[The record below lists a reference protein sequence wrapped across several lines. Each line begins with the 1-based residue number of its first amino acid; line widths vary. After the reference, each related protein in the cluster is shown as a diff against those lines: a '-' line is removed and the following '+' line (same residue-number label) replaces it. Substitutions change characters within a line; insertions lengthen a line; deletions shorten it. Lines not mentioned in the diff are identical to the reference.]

1 MSAEW
6 TRDGCATGLRQLL
19 QRPLPPPGSLGAG
32 NTVLTCRS
40 LGAGNSVL
48 TCRSLGAGNILLTCR
63 SLGAGN
69 TLLTCSATWAA
80 TLRLPG

>member
-40 LGAGNSVL
+40 LGAGN
-48 TCRSLGAGNILLTCR
+48 ILLTCR